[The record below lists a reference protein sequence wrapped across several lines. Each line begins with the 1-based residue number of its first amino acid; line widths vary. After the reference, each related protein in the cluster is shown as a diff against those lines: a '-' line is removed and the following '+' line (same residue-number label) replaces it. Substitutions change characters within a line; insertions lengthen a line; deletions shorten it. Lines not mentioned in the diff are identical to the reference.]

1 MSIIPPSKKSGFTL
15 IEIVI
20 VLAIAALIMVIVFL
34 AVSGAQRSRR
44 DAVTK
49 KAAYQALVAMATY
62 AGINNG
68 EYPKAIPIDQEQL
81 NNIMSGVK
89 DGKGNQ
95 PYYCNT
101 DTFNGNFTN
110 RDGYCFDRAEVD
122 VYYAGNVICDT
133 ANAGA
138 WKAPTLLI
146 TYPKNGAVTYY
157 SENGSRS
164 ICIDNTQQ

>member
-68 EYPKAIPIDQEQL
+68 EYPSYPKGKAQL
-81 NNIMSGVK
+81 DSIMSGIK
-89 DGKGNQ
+89 DGKGYL
-95 PYYCNT
+95 PFYCNST
-101 DTFNGNFTN
+101 DSTWCVENKG
-110 RDGYCFDRAEVD
+110 DES

>member
-1 MSIIPPSKKSGFTL
+1 MSIIPPPKKSGFTL

-20 VLAIAALIMVIVFL
+20 VLAIAALIMVIVFV

-49 KAAYQALVAMATY
+49 NAAYQALVAMATY

-68 EYPKAIPIDQEQL
+68 EYPSFSKGKAQL
-81 NNIMSGVK
+81 DSIMSGVK

-95 PYYCNT
+95 TYYCNS
-101 DTFNGNFTN
+101 DTFNGNFAN
-110 RDGYCFDRAEVD
+110 RDGFCFNQTEVD

-133 ANAGA
+133 ANPGA
-138 WKAPTLLI
+138 WKKPAGLI

-157 SENGSRS
+157 SENGSQS

>member
-1 MSIIPPSKKSGFTL
+1 MSIIPPSKKPGFTL

-44 DAVTK
+44 DTVTK
-49 KAAYQALVAMATY
+49 NAAYQALVAMATY
-62 AGINNG
+62 AGNNNG
-68 EYPKAIPIDQEQL
+68 LYPTASNGQTQL
-81 NNIMSGVK
+81 NNVMTGVK

-95 PYYCNT
+95 PYYCNS

-110 RDGYCFDRAEVD
+110 RDGYCFDQTEVD

-133 ANAGA
+133 ANPGA
-138 WKAPTLLI
+138 WKKPTLLI

>member
-1 MSIIPPSKKSGFTL
+1 MSKIPPSKKSGFTL

-20 VLAIAALIMVIVFL
+20 VLAIAALIMVIVFV

-68 EYPKAIPIDQEQL
+68 DYPSFSKGKAQL
-81 NNIMSGVK
+81 DSIMSGIK

-95 PYYCNT
+95 PYYCNS
-101 DTFNGNFTN
+101 DTFNGNFAD
-110 RDGYCFDRAEVD
+110 DGNNCVLYGGDAS

-133 ANAGA
+133 AIPGA
-138 WKAPTLLI
+138 WKKPAGLI

-157 SENGSRS
+157 SENGSRG

>member
-20 VLAIAALIMVIVFL
+20 VLAIAALIMVIVFV

-68 EYPKAIPIDQEQL
+68 DYPTASKGQAQL
-81 NNIMSGVK
+81 NSIMSGVK

-101 DTFNGNFTN
+101 TIFDGNFAN
-110 RDGYCFDRAEVD
+110 RVGYCFEQTEVD

-133 ANAGA
+133 ANPGA

-157 SENGSRS
+157 SENGSRG